1 MGVAERAAEG
11 AAAAEGGGG
20 GGGAGED
27 MGGTLGRRCVE
38 VGGGGG
44 FAGCGNRGGGRNK
57 TRGEGRRGEEGR
69 LLKRGP
75 EK

>member
-1 MGVAERAAEG
+1 MGVATRAAVG
-11 AAAAEGGGG
+11 AGADGGGS
-20 GGGAGED
+20 GAGED